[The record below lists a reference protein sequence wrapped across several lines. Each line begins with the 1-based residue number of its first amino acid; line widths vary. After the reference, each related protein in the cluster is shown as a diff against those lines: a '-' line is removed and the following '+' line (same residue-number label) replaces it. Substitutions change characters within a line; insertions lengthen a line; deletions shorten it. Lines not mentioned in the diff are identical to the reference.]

1 MASANSGL
9 QLTNLDFTSIKS
21 SLKSFLQQQ
30 DKLKDYNFDGSAL
43 SVLVD
48 LLAYNTQYNAYYLN
62 MVANEMFL
70 DSAVQRNS
78 VVSHA
83 KLLNYTPKSA
93 VAPKAVV
100 NVRVNQV
107 TGDATLTIPK
117 FTPLL
122 SEAIDDVNYM
132 FITSDAVTVSV
143 TSETANFY
151 DLEIIQGSAETYSYT
166 VDTTSNPEQLFEI
179 PNASIDIS
187 TLIVSVQDS
196 SSEISFVT
204 FNRATDYLTLDT
216 NSQVYFLQE
225 GKDGKYEIYFGDG
238 ILGKNLID
246 GNIVNIS
253 YVATSGSAG
262 YGANSF
268 TLMTS
273 IGAYSNTVVDA
284 VSSAT
289 NGADKESITSIKYTA
304 PKAYAAQ
311 GRAVTKEDYIYLI
324 QNNSTNIPIDSV
336 SVWGGEENNPPVYG
350 QIFCAVKPSG
360 GFTLTPTQKQ
370 RLITEVIKPIS
381 VLTVTPTVVDAD
393 YTYLKLTTKA
403 LYDPRKTT
411 YTASQIKEL
420 IVASIKTFSE
430 NTLNTFN
437 STFKLPEL
445 ITSIQNADSSI
456 ITNETA
462 IRLQKKIL
470 PSLSLTTTYSLD
482 FGTPLRRNYFN
493 AGVNSSPDIS
503 VRDASAPNAVRTGVY
518 YEEVPTV
525 VGGIESISIINQGFG
540 YTKAPT
546 VTITGDGTGASAYA
560 VIAAGRINSIVVTD
574 PGYNYTEALVT
585 ITAAEN
591 DTSGTL
597 GYAYAVLEGS
607 LGTLRTYYYDNNVK
621 NILDAQAGTIDYSTG
636 IVTLS
641 DFSPLAVN
649 NDLGQFTIS
658 VVPESTIVSST
669 YNKIVAIDEFDNEA
683 IVVTVYAA

>member
-9 QLTNLDFTSIKS
+9 NLTNLDFTSIKS
-21 SLKSFLQQQ
+21 SLKTFLQQQ
-30 DKLKDYNFDGSAL
+30 DTLKDYNFDGSAL

-70 DSAVQRNS
+70 DSATQRNS

-93 VAPKAVV
+93 VAPKAIV

-117 FTPLL
+117 FTPFL

-132 FITSDAVTVSV
+132 FITSDAATVAV
-143 TSETANFY
+143 TSNTANFY
-151 DLEIIQGSAETYSYT
+151 DLEIVQGSAETYSYT
-166 VDTTSNPEQLFEI
+166 VNTASNPEQIFEI
-179 PNASIDIS
+179 PNSTIDTD
-187 TLIVSVQDS
+187 TLVVSVQDS
-196 SSEISFVT
+196 ISEISFT
-204 FNRATDYLTLDT
+204 TYILSTDYLTL
-216 NSQVYFLQE
+216 NSTSKVFFLQE

-238 ILGKNLID
+238 ILGQALID

-253 YVATSGSAG
+253 YVATSGTSA

-268 TLMTS
+268 TLMTN
-273 IGAYSNTVVDA
+273 IGAYGNTVTNS

-289 NGADKESITSIKYTA
+289 NGSDKESITSIKYTA

-324 QNNSTNIPIDSV
+324 QNNSNNIPIDSV

-381 VLTVTPTVVDAD
+381 VLTVTPIVVDAD
-393 YTYLKLTTKA
+393 YTYLKLSTKA

-420 IVASIKTFSE
+420 IIASIKVFSE

-445 ITSIQNADSSI
+445 ITSIQSADSSI
-456 ITNETA
+456 ITNETS

-470 PSLSLTTTYSLD
+470 PSLSTTTSYILD

-503 VRDASAPNAVRTGVY
+503 VRDVTAPNAIRTGVY

-525 VGGIESISIINQGFG
+525 VGGIESINIINQGFG
-540 YTKAPT
+540 YTRAPL
-546 VTITGDGTGASAYA
+546 VTISGDGIGASAYA
-560 VIAAGRINSIVVTD
+560 VIAAGRINSIVITD

-591 DTSGTL
+591 DTSGSL

-607 LGTLRTYYYDNNVK
+607 VGTLRTYYYNNNVK
-621 NILDAQAGTIDYSTG
+621 NILDTQAGTIDYSTG
-636 IVTLS
+636 IVTLT
-641 DFSPLAVN
+641 DFSPLAIN

-669 YNKIVAIDEFDNEA
+669 FNKIVALDEFDNEA
-683 IVVTVYAA
+683 IVVTVNAL

>member
-9 QLTNLDFTSIKS
+9 NLTNLDFTSIKS
-21 SLKSFLQQQ
+21 SLKTFLQQQ
-30 DKLKDYNFDGSAL
+30 DTLKDYNFDGSAL

-70 DSAVQRNS
+70 DSATQRNS

-93 VAPKAVV
+93 VAPKAIV

-117 FTPLL
+117 FTPFL

-132 FITSDAVTVSV
+132 FITSDAATVAV
-143 TSETANFY
+143 TSNTANFY
-151 DLEIIQGSAETYSYT
+151 DLEIVQGSAETYSYT
-166 VDTTSNPEQLFEI
+166 VNTASNPEQIFEI
-179 PNASIDIS
+179 PNSTIDTD
-187 TLIVSVQDS
+187 TLVVSVQDS
-196 SSEISFVT
+196 ISEISFT
-204 FNRATDYLTLDT
+204 TYILSTDYLTL
-216 NSQVYFLQE
+216 NSTSKVFFLQE

-238 ILGKNLID
+238 ILGQALID

-253 YVATSGSAG
+253 YVATSGTSA

-268 TLMTS
+268 TLMTN
-273 IGAYSNTVVDA
+273 IGAYGNTVTNS

-289 NGADKESITSIKYTA
+289 NGSDKEGITSIKYTA

-324 QNNSTNIPIDSV
+324 QNNSNNIPIDSV

-381 VLTVTPTVVDAD
+381 VLTVTPIVVDAD
-393 YTYLKLTTKA
+393 YTYLKLSTKA

-420 IVASIKTFSE
+420 IIASIKVFSE

-445 ITSIQNADSSI
+445 ITSIQSADSSI
-456 ITNETA
+456 ITNETS

-470 PSLSLTTTYSLD
+470 PSLSTATSYTLD

-503 VRDASAPNAVRTGVY
+503 VRDVTAPNAIRTGVY

-525 VGGIESISIINQGFG
+525 VGGIESINIINQGFG
-540 YTKAPT
+540 YTRAPL
-546 VTITGDGTGASAYA
+546 VTISGDGIGASAYA
-560 VIAAGRINSIVVTD
+560 VIAAGRINSIVITD

-591 DTSGTL
+591 DTSGSL

-607 LGTLRTYYYDNNVK
+607 VGTLRTYYYNNNVK
-621 NILDAQAGTIDYSTG
+621 NILDTQAGTIDYSTG
-636 IVTLS
+636 IVTLT
-641 DFSPLAVN
+641 DFSPLAIN

-669 YNKIVAIDEFDNEA
+669 FNKIVALDEFDNEA
-683 IVVTVYAA
+683 IVVTVNAL